1 LIRLF
6 ETLGIDKSF
15 AQPGSALP
23 RNCGPNS
30 HFEAA
35 GVALFQRV
43 CELDLEGIVAKQK
56 FGPYV
61 TEREHSTWF
70 KILNRENS
78 QKDGREELFERDRR
92 SEPVAG
98 WHSCVLKLPW
108 TQGKEVHANASGLS
122 QGCVS
127 LCGIGRTE
135 PLRFPKLD
143 IKPSSWD
150 STFLGARLCKL
161 LVLIAVHLFESLN
174 AECRELP
181 SAHAISLLSPRTQLL
196 CDSGKV
202 TTSGRVVVSADGK
215 SRTVTTSGTDPQGKK
230 FKSTAVYDKQ

>member
-1 LIRLF
+1 MSSPDCGTALAYKHSTFCRVQTHVFTVFWGRVRKTLLIRLF

-98 WHSCVLKLPW
+98 WHSCVLKLP
-108 TQGKEVHANASGLS
+108 
-122 QGCVS
+122 
-127 LCGIGRTE
+127 
-135 PLRFPKLD
+135 
-143 IKPSSWD
+143 
-150 STFLGARLCKL
+150 
-161 LVLIAVHLFESLN
+161 
-174 AECRELP
+174 
-181 SAHAISLLSPRTQLL
+181 
-196 CDSGKV
+196 
-202 TTSGRVVVSADGK
+202 
-215 SRTVTTSGTDPQGKK
+215 
-230 FKSTAVYDKQ
+230 